1 MCMCNHVNIYIYIYI
16 GTNVMAEGF
25 HEDIRPRDTLTRSH
39 VRQQNIIV
47 DLIGCVTSKGSR
59 NNT

>member
-1 MCMCNHVNIYIYIYI
+1 MCNHIYIYI
-16 GTNVMAEGF
+16 GSNVMAEGF

-39 VRQQNIIV
+39 ARQQNIIV
-47 DLIGCVTSKGSR
+47 VLIGCVTSKGSR